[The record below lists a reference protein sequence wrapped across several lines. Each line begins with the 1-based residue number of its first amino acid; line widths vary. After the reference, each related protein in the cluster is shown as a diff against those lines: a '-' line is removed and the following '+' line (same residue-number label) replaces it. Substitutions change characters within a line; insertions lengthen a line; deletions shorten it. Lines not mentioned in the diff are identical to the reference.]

1 MKLVIVYL
9 FEAFMIL
16 KRKIKKLF
24 RKFGV
29 DIVRYNYQTSET
41 ARLAW
46 LLKWK
51 NIEYVL
57 DVGANEGQYAQGLI
71 DTGFKGN
78 IISIEPTSLAYQ
90 RLQLRAKRQRQWKCL
105 NIAMGESEGRVTI
118 NIAANSES
126 SSILNMLP
134 LHERSSP
141 SSFYI
146 AKEEVPMMTVDQLLV
161 AENISAKK
169 LFLKI
174 DAQGYESKILAGAP
188 RSLSYIQGVEL
199 EMSLTPLYNEEKLFY
214 ELDNEMKTLGFA
226 LMSLEP
232 VFFSSATHQVM
243 QLNGIYFRLGNM
255 L

>member
-1 MKLVIVYL
+1 MNIKRIIKKM
-9 FEAFMIL
+9 F
-16 KRKIKKLF
+16 RKINI
-24 RKFGV
+24 
-29 DIVRYNYQTSET
+29 DIVRYNYQTSES

-57 DVGANEGQYAQGLI
+57 DVGANEGQYAQELF
-71 DTGFKGN
+71 DTGFKGS

-90 RLQLRAKRQRQWKCL
+90 KLQIRTQRQNQWKSL
-105 NIAMGESEGRVTI
+105 NLAMGESDGKVTI
-118 NIAANSES
+118 NIAANSQS

-134 LHERSSP
+134 LHEQSAP

-146 AKEEVPMMTVDQLLV
+146 AKEEVPIMTVDQLLV

-174 DAQGYESKILAGAP
+174 DAQGYENKILSGASQ
-188 RSLSYIQGVEL
+188 SLPNIQGVEL
-199 EMSLTPLYNEEKLFY
+199 EMSLMPLYQGEKLFY
-214 ELDNEMKTLGFA
+214 ELDNEMKTLGFT

-232 VFFSSATHQVM
+232 VFFSSKTHQVM
-243 QLNGIYFRLGNM
+243 QLNGIYFRLDTA